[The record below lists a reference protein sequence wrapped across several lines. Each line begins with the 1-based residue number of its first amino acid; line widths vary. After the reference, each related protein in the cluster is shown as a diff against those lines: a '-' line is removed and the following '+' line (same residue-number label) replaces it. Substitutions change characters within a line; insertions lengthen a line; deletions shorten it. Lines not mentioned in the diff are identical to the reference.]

1 MLEKGGKPRTAEHP
15 PGHLPRCFTDPP
27 WCSSSPYSS
36 PKHPITHH
44 SPISSLFPKQPKI
57 FITVPQLSS
66 LSHPWKYPLLQSQTK
81 YIYFQVNWCSTLK
94 QQNSVLP
101 ALLRNL
107 EPAVDFGHDEIGKDI
122 TFTNRVFPHGQIYP
136 SYTLIQATIEKM

>member
-1 MLEKGGKPRTAEHP
+1 MYPWSPYTQAEVGLRRRQEYIGRHARKRGKPRTAEHP

-101 ALLRNL
+101 TLLRNL
-107 EPAVDFGHDEIGKDI
+107 EPADTMK
-122 TFTNRVFPHGQIYP
+122 
-136 SYTLIQATIEKM
+136 